1 MSQCTYQV
9 FLSSSDDTSINFSD
23 HLYTALVRSG
33 IHTCR
38 ADDGIERGHN
48 MQSECQRATEESRIS
63 VIVFSKGY
71 ASSGRCL
78 DELLNVLQRRKAVG
92 HRILP
97 VYYNVDP
104 SEVGKQTGSFG
115 EAFANHEEQFIAA
128 TDGREKDL
136 MENVER
142 WRAGLREVAKLRG
155 MVLQNQ
161 SDGFRF
167 HVFGTERVQGLIF
180 DMHILRKAKSSMS
193 ATNVTHTKRE
203 HPIHDGPD
211 WSWKRR
217 RLSLFSWQRLSTAFP
232 KVFPSAKD
240 ANFRTDTFS
249 MMPKL
254 RLLQLNYVQLGGSY
268 KRFPRKLRLLCWYG
282 FPLKSIPDDFPLENL
297 VSLDFR
303 HSNLE
308 QLWKGTKVEG
318 LFQLEAIK
326 SFHPDIINTLG
337 FLDLESKGK
346 MEVELCNN
354 LTLTRKRGHL
364 QGFYEFG
371 IFSIFLPGSKIPA
384 SFSNKSLGSSISFV
398 VPFFPNVNVQGLNVC
413 VVYVC
418 SNSHKDGNLHDFH
431 VKFINNTKGLEWT
444 YGPTIH
450 GNEEMIWLSHWNVR
464 NQLQAGDELN
474 VSMVLGVGFEVK
486 ECGADFVY
494 EQEEKWPRSNSG
506 GCTQSI
512 SGQGV
517 IQHHDLTSHQSVI
530 GGDLSAYER
539 SQGVYLLCHYGQSS
553 KF

>member
-1 MSQCTYQV
+1 MNPMELEKLKPLTVLHAYRTAITQLCFTSRKSDPWPKILWSWVSKPSKEMRHTLAFLPCTLQK
-9 FLSSSDDTSINFSD
+9 LCLRNCHLSDDTIPRDLSGLSLLLELDLSQNPISSLPESI
-23 HLYTALVRSG
+23 
-33 IHTCR
+33 
-38 ADDGIERGHN
+38 
-48 MQSECQRATEESRIS
+48 
-63 VIVFSKGY
+63 KGLTMLK
-71 ASSGRCL
+71 SLRL
-78 DELLNVLQRRKAVG
+78 DACTVLQS
-92 HRILP
+92 LP
-97 VYYNVDP
+97 ELP
-104 SEVGKQTGSFG
+104 SSLKEL
-115 EAFANHEEQFIAA
+115 IAR
-128 TDGREKDL
+128 DCKSL
-136 MENVER
+136 ER
-142 WRAGLREVAKLRG
+142 MKV
-155 MVLQNQ
+155 
-161 SDGFRF
+161 
-167 HVFGTERVQGLIF
+167 
-180 DMHILRKAKSSMS
+180 
-193 ATNVTHTKRE
+193 
-203 HPIHDGPD
+203 PP
-211 WSWKRR
+211 
-217 RLSLFSWQRLSTAFP
+217 SLF
-232 KVFPSAKD
+232 
-240 ANFRTDTFS
+240 
-249 MMPKL
+249 
-254 RLLQLNYVQLGGSY
+254 
-268 KRFPRKLRLLCWYG
+268 
-282 FPLKSIPDDFPLENL
+282 KSIE
-297 VSLDFR
+297 VM
-303 HSNLE
+303 
-308 QLWKGTKVEG
+308 QLTGCDKLGKVEG